1 MRQQT
6 RYVPSLCPLE
16 YPHVDPLA
24 GRGLGSIMMHYPVV
38 HVAYRAW
45 QDKSEIVVSKIMTT
59 NMPSE
64 ETYGAGSQGPEPGHC
79 GL

>member
-1 MRQQT
+1 
-6 RYVPSLCPLE
+6 
-16 YPHVDPLA
+16 
-24 GRGLGSIMMHYPVV
+24 MHYPVV

-45 QDKSEIVVSKIMTT
+45 QDKSEIVVSKIMTM